1 MEDRI
6 LMMQTRLSFLLTIL
20 ALLTASANAQSRST
34 TLVVN
39 GATLIDG
46 TGAAPV
52 SDAAVVITGDRI
64 VAAGPRSMIE
74 VPQSAETIDARG
86 KWIIPGLV
94 DAHVHFFQSGGLYTR
109 PDVIDLRQRV
119 PYEKELAWIRRR
131 LPYTFTRYL
140 CSGVTS
146 VVDVGGPFANFN
158 VRTRASRI
166 RAAPR
171 VAVAGPLISTYAPEN
186 LQSADPA
193 IIKVSSPKQAVA
205 LVRRELAHKPD
216 LIKIWL
222 IRRPAAKLEE
232 AVKIVEA
239 VAKAS
244 HAADVRICGARD
256 RARNS
261 EGCCPGRL

>member
-1 MEDRI
+1 
-6 LMMQTRLSFLLTIL
+6 
-20 ALLTASANAQSRST
+20 
-34 TLVVN
+34 
-39 GATLIDG
+39 
-46 TGAAPV
+46 
-52 SDAAVVITGDRI
+52 
-64 VAAGPRSMIE
+64 
-74 VPQSAETIDARG
+74 
-86 KWIIPGLV
+86 
-94 DAHVHFFQSGGLYTR
+94 
-109 PDVIDLRQRV
+109 V

-158 VRTRASRI
+158 VRSRASRI
-166 RAAPR
+166 RAAPH

-232 AVKIVEA
+232 AIKIVEA

-244 HAADVRICGARD
+244 HAAGVRIAVHATELETAKAAVRAGSDILVHSVFD
-256 RARNS
+256 RPVDEDFVQMVKERGVIYSTTIVVLVVSQEWLELKVA
-261 EGCCPGRL
+261 